1 MGKNKNNNSSKETE
15 RPRKRQRVRQ
25 QVPLDETEMRND
37 YSANFSCCQYIP
49 SAKYDA
55 FIAER
60 MGDKDVVALPGIAE
74 TFRLRLIKKHGI
86 EKAYELLGQFLVLK
100 KNKLLFSY
108 WITSTIDIKD
118 EKARECY
125 NCLLDWSD
133 IFL

>member
-1 MGKNKNNNSSKETE
+1 MTRLYAKF
-15 RPRKRQRVRQ
+15 PAA
-25 QVPLDETEMRND
+25 PLDENEMRND
-37 YSANFSCCQYIP
+37 YSANFSYCQYVP

-60 MGDKDVVALPGIAE
+60 MGNKDVIELPGIAE
-74 TFRLRLIKKHGI
+74 SFRQRLIREYGI
-86 EKAYELLGQFLVLK
+86 DKAYELLGQFLVLK

-108 WITSTIDIKD
+108 WMTSTNGIKE

>member
-1 MGKNKNNNSSKETE
+1 MCHFPWHATY
-15 RPRKRQRVRQ
+15 R
-25 QVPLDETEMRND
+25 
-37 YSANFSCCQYIP
+37 
-49 SAKYDA
+49 
-55 FIAER
+55 
-60 MGDKDVVALPGIAE
+60 DVTTPVGVFWLQ
-74 TFRLRLIKKHGI
+74 
-86 EKAYELLGQFLVLK
+86 AYELLGQFLVLK